1 VRLFSK
7 PFTVS
12 DDKIPRSFCA
22 SLFEPSMLKIHSFV
36 TGPIQENAYLCYAEG
51 FKEAVLI
58 DPGDEAG
65 RLEQEIRALGLK
77 LEWIL
82 ATHGHF
88 DHVGAVASLA
98 KAFGARFGMHEAD
111 GFLLDRL
118 EDTAA
123 FYGQQATTRPS
134 ITRALNAGDT
144 VTVPGFALKV
154 LGTPGHTP
162 GGLCYYEPSSGSLFS
177 GDTLFE
183 GTVGRSDTEGGSHA
197 TLVASIHREL
207 LSLPDSTQVYPGHGD
222 PTSIGA
228 ERRQNPHLQGAPGA

>member
-1 VRLFSK
+1 MF
-7 PFTVS
+7 
-12 DDKIPRSFCA
+12 
-22 SLFEPSMLKIHSFV
+22 KIHSFV
-36 TGPIQENAYLCYAEG
+36 TGPIQENAYLCHAEG
-51 FKEAVLI
+51 FQEAVLI

-88 DHVGAVASLA
+88 DHVGAVAGLA
-98 KAFGARFGMHEAD
+98 KAFGARFAMHEAD
-111 GFLLDRL
+111 EFLLERL

-123 FYGQQATTRPS
+123 FYGQQATTRPVIS
-134 ITRALNAGDT
+134 QPLRAGEV
-144 VTVPGFALKV
+144 VTVPGFTLKV

-162 GGLCYYEPSSGSLFS
+162 GGLCYYHAESGSLFS

-197 TLVASIHREL
+197 TLIASIHREL
-207 LSLPDSTQVYPGHGD
+207 LSLPDTTRVYPGHGD

-228 ERRQNPHLQGAPGA
+228 ERRQNPHLQGPPRA